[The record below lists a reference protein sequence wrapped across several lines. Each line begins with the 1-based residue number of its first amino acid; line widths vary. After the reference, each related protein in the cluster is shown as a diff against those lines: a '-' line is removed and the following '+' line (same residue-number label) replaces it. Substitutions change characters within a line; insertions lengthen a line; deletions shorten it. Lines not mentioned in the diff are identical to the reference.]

1 MVKAKRTLKIAGE
14 AIITVIAWIMY
25 IFAIRP
31 IVLVI
36 ELIILAAEFI
46 FDLAAFPVEY
56 MRKIKENEE

>member
-1 MVKAKRTLKIAGE
+1 
-14 AIITVIAWIMY
+14 MY

-31 IVLVI
+31 IVLAI

-56 MRKIKENEE
+56 MRKMKENEE

>member
-1 MVKAKRTLKIAGE
+1 MVKAKKAIKTAGE
-14 AIITVIAWIMY
+14 ALITVIAWIMY

-56 MRKIKENEE
+56 MRKMKENEE